1 MAQARIK
8 GLVDNRTHVPA
19 RKNDVNISKNNQVK
33 YPGGATT
40 IPSDQMKCN
49 ILKAAKMEEERKGLF
64 IFILYIWLLLKVLYD
79 FILTTLKKCLS
90 ANVQITKIVHL
101 KKKNQIECPYIISMH
116 FDSLYC
122 SHIKR

>member
-49 ILKAAKMEEERKGLF
+49 ILKAAKMEEERKG
-64 IFILYIWLLLKVLYD
+64 IYILYLVVTQSFVWFYD
-79 FILTTLKKCLS
+79 FNLEEMFVNRYT
-90 ANVQITKIVHL
+90 NH
-101 KKKNQIECPYIISMH
+101 KN
-116 FDSLYC
+116 C
-122 SHIKR
+122 SVEKNKND